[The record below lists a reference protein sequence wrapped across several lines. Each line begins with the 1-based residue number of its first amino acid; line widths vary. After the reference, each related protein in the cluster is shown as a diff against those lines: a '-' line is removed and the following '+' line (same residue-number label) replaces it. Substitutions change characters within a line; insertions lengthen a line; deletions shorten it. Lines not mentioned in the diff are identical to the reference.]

1 MNMPEKKLL
10 IVDYDRNSLES
21 LVSLFKPYEFKILT
35 ATDGQT
41 AYELFQREQPN
52 CVILEAMLP
61 KLHGFDLCQRI
72 YEESKGDVPVVIV
85 TGLYKGPQYRKEALR
100 SFGASA
106 YFEKP
111 YDRNKLV
118 ATVLDLIQEEME
130 IQEDLPSPEKVTVLL
145 DELFDKVKT
154 EENKGGT

>member
-1 MNMPEKKLL
+1 MPEKKVL

-21 LVSLFKPYEFKILT
+21 LVALLKPYEFKIIT

-41 AYELFQREQPN
+41 AYELFQKEHPN

-72 YEESKGDVPVVIV
+72 YEESKGETPVIIV
-85 TGLYKGPQYRKEALR
+85 TGLYKGPQYRQEALR
-100 SFGASA
+100 SFGAKA

-111 YDRNKLV
+111 FDRQKLV
-118 ATVLDLIQEEME
+118 STVLDLIQEELDIRE
-130 IQEDLPSPEKVTVLL
+130 ELPSPEKVTVFL
-145 DELFDKVKT
+145 DELFEKLRDQESKK
-154 EENKGGT
+154 

>member
-1 MNMPEKKLL
+1 MPEKKVL
-10 IVDYDRNSLES
+10 IVDYDRNSLDS
-21 LVSLFKPYEFKILT
+21 LVALLKPYEFKIIT

-41 AYELFQREQPN
+41 AYELFQKEHPN

-72 YEESKGDVPVVIV
+72 HEESKGETPVIIV
-85 TGLYKGPQYRKEALR
+85 TGLYKGPQYRQEALR

-111 YDRNKLV
+111 YDRQKLIS
-118 ATVLDLIQEEME
+118 TVLDLIQEELE
-130 IQEDLPSPEKVTVLL
+130 IKEELPSPEKVTVFL
-145 DELFDKVKT
+145 DELFEKVKN
-154 EENKGGT
+154 EENKR